1 MGTKMDREAYEK
13 FIKEEIVELEE
24 VLEIGNHNDVIRNSF
39 PL

>member
-1 MGTKMDREAYEK
+1 MDREAYEK